1 MVAFVPDLMDRSRL
15 VAPATEVIF
24 VSDPADLASTGADL
38 VVVDLS
44 RPGVTEAL
52 ADIDVPSVGF
62 ASHVDEAAI
71 AAGWAAG
78 CDQVLTRSQFFN
90 RFPRLVTGRDS

>member
-1 MVAFVPDLMDRSRL
+1 MAAFVPDLMDRSRL

-24 VSDPADLASTGADL
+24 VSDPVDLAGTGADL

-52 ADIDVPSVGF
+52 AEVDVPSVGF
-62 ASHVDEAAI
+62 ASHVDEATI

-78 CDQVLTRSQFFN
+78 CDEVLTRSQFFKT
-90 RFPRLVTGRDS
+90 FTKLATGLGS